1 MRDPC
6 YAVPVTEP
14 ARKLLEAVLGL
25 PEADRAAMA
34 AELLASLDS
43 PPDADWDVAWL
54 AELDRRSATAD
65 GEAELAPEW
74 SEVRTAILGELQRG

>member
-1 MRDPC
+1 
-6 YAVPVTEP
+6 
-14 ARKLLEAVLGL
+14 
-25 PEADRAAMA
+25 MA